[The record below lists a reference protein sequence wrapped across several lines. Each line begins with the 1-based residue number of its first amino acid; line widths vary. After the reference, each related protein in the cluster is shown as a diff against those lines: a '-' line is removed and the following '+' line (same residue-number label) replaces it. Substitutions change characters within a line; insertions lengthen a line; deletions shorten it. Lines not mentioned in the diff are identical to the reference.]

1 MVRLV
6 SWTPR
11 DASLRAIALFMRVRL
26 PFIADVK
33 IERSRHGLDGIGFGA
48 KLVRTDDCRHGQLD
62 GGSM

>member
-1 MVRLV
+1 
-6 SWTPR
+6 
-11 DASLRAIALFMRVRL
+11 MRVRL